1 MELALVEASS
11 LDEFMSFP
19 LATNGRDAVFR
30 GESATADADGRTL
43 I

>member
-11 LDEFMSFP
+11 LAAFMSFP
-19 LATNGRDAVFR
+19 LGINGENAVFE